1 MGNKRLGRMKKLE
14 WVDDQVTLFNV
25 AVHRRP
31 QKIPEFDSWLVSVEV
46 DEKRIEVSALD
57 GDDVDV
63 CAHKLA
69 LATLAIYD
77 VPIPQELVEIV
88 NRNARKFAG
97 EEG

>member
-1 MGNKRLGRMKKLE
+1 MGSERLE
-14 WVDDQVTLFNV
+14 WVDGQVTLFNV
-25 AVHRRP
+25 AVHRQR
-31 QKIPEFDSWLVSVEV
+31 QRESPEFDGWCVSVEV

-77 VPIPQELVEIV
+77 TPIPQELVEIV
-88 NRNARKFAG
+88 NRNARRFAG
-97 EEG
+97 EEE